1 MAQTQDKPST
11 LAKLLGFYSIEVKNL
26 ETGNVESKADV
37 LVMENLFWNH
47 KPDAV
52 YDLKGIRGRKAKS
65 DSPQRTLMDVD
76 FMESKS
82 IILEN
87 GHKARALTIWIQ
99 TNVKPPHMSDLAQ
112 NMFFKKRSLPMPSFW
127 LPVMLWIIRELILCY
142 VTTGSF

>member
-26 ETGNVESKADV
+26 ETGNIESKADV

-65 DSPQRTLMDVD
+65 DSPKRTLMDVD
-76 FMESKS
+76 FMES
-82 IILEN
+82 
-87 GHKARALTIWIQ
+87 
-99 TNVKPPHMSDLAQ
+99 M
-112 NMFFKKRSLPMPSFW
+112 
-127 LPVMLWIIRELILCY
+127 
-142 VTTGSF
+142 